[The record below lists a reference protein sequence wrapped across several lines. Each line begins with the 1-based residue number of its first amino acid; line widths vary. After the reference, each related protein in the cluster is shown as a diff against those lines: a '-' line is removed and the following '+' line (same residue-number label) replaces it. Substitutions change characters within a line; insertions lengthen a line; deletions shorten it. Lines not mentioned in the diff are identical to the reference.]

1 LLYISI
7 LQVFYIRCLCKNV
20 AAISLHHPTLII
32 GPFHAITFAPTPAP
46 DSAHALRRP
55 TSTAAVRS
63 WAGHRSVPPCLDW
76 YLTHA
81 QICSRVPTPPRRRPP
96 SLPRRRPTSASQG
109 RRAHCAAAIP
119 RAREKKRGNVRAR
132 KGERTRAS
140 MVALLHPC
148 PPPARHAR
156 GRSCCRRGTRA
167 AAAGAARARP
177 FLIADKDVTVS
188 PCNPTL
194 FPATDAMQ
202 ARLLSR
208 SVHRRNRRSK
218 RVFARC
224 TWPTRSTSRALAGL

>member
-1 LLYISI
+1 MH
-7 LQVFYIRCLCKNV
+7 C
-20 AAISLHHPTLII
+20 A
-32 GPFHAITFAPTPAP
+32 G
-46 DSAHALRRP
+46 RRP
-55 TSTAAVRS
+55 LLS

-96 SLPRRRPTSASQG
+96 SLPRLRPTSASQG

-132 KGERTRAS
+132 KGERTRAR
-140 MVALLHPC
+140 MVALPHPC

-156 GRSCCRRGTRA
+156 GRS
-167 AAAGAARARP
+167 RP
-177 FLIADKDVTVS
+177 FFIVDKDVTVS

-202 ARLLSR
+202 ARLLRR

-224 TWPTRSTSRALAGL
+224 TWPQTIPTMRYQSLHAIHSEELTRVIYSMWHGLHVPSRRQLML